1 MRELVDGLIASG
13 VAPADVPAWVH
24 YLTAMLT
31 FGGLVVFGFVLPIAG
46 ITTWVERR
54 VMARMQSRIG
64 PNRAGPAG
72 FLQWLAD
79 GIKNLLKEDIVPLA
93 ADATLFMAA
102 PYVVMVGFVLTF
114 VVVPFS
120 GDLIIADLNVGILYI
135 TAVTALVVVGI
146 LMAGWASNNKW
157 SLLGGIRSAAQIV
170 SYEIPAGL
178 SIFPIVMLTGSLGMQ
193 DIIRA
198 QGAAPWTWYVFDN
211 PFTFAA
217 FFAFFVAA
225 LAEGNRTPFDLPEA
239 ESELVAGFATEYSG
253 MRNLLFFMAEWG
265 NLYVIGA
272 IVTTLFLGGWQIP
285 FALEGSPVLRNALQ
299 FGTFFAKAYF
309 FVFLAIWLRWT
320 LPRIRVDQMMI
331 MCWKYLVPIAFVN
344 LIGTATWMVLFP
356 GGVPVVRWALSA
368 LAAVLLGL
376 FFWRVRFHLKHAG
389 LARRQ
394 LSFNPLSTARVTW

>member
-1 MRELVDGLIASG
+1 MKEFVDGLIASG
-13 VAPADVPAWVH
+13 ALPADVPVWGH
-24 YLTAMLT
+24 YLAAMLT
-31 FGGLVVFGFVLPIAG
+31 FGGVVVFGFVLPIAG

-54 VMARMQSRIG
+54 VMARIQSRIG
-64 PNRAGPAG
+64 PNRTGPAG

-93 ADATLFMAA
+93 ADAVLFKAA
-102 PYVVMVGFVLTF
+102 PYVVIVGFVLTF

-135 TAVTALVVVGI
+135 TAVTALVVVGV

-170 SYEIPAGL
+170 SYEIPAAL
-178 SIFPIVMLTGSLGMQ
+178 SIFPIVLLTGSLGMQ

-198 QGAAPWTWYVFDN
+198 QGAAPWTWWVFDN
-211 PFTFAA
+211 PFTFVA
-217 FFAFFVAA
+217 FFGFFVAA

-285 FALEGSPVLRNALQ
+285 FALETSPVLRNALQ

-320 LPRIRVDQMMI
+320 LPRIRVDQMMV

-344 LIGTATWMVLFP
+344 LIGTAAWMVLFP
-356 GGVPVVRWALSA
+356 QGIPAVRWGLTA
-368 LAAVLLGL
+368 LAAVGL
-376 FFWRVRFHLKHAG
+376 VAFVWRVRFHLRYAG
-389 LARRQ
+389 LTRRQ
-394 LSFNPLSTARVTW
+394 LSFNPLSTTRVTW